1 MEAKMTKEQELQER
15 LEALAYDIGRKQ
27 EIVTHLSEIIL
38 RSEIDEYSKQAARK
52 ALKEHG
58 YNS

>member
-1 MEAKMTKEQELQER
+1 MTKEQELQER

>member
-1 MEAKMTKEQELQER
+1 MTKEQELQER

-38 RSEIDEYSKQAARK
+38 RSEIDEYSKQAARN